1 MAKQLEKLTP
11 RDVDFAQW
19 YTDIVKNAQMMEYG
33 PVKGTMIFKPYGY
46 AIWENIQRQLD
57 REFKRHGVQNV
68 YFPLLIP
75 ESLFNQEKDHIAGFA
90 PEVATVTK
98 VGDKVLEENLFIR
111 PTSEVLFANYY
122 KNNLQSYRDLPII
135 FNQWV
140 NVMRWEKTTR
150 PFLRTSEFLWQE
162 GHTIHETETE
172 ANNYALEMLKVYET
186 FAKQHLL
193 LPVIAGRKTAKERF
207 AGAVETYT
215 IESLMHDGQALQA
228 GTSHY
233 LGQNFS
239 HVYNIQFQGRDG
251 KLDQPYA
258 TSWGVSTRLIGAIIM
273 THGDD
278 RGLVLPSKIAPDQIR
293 IIPVNDNGE
302 VLETAIDLK
311 TMLSEKYRI
320 AVDQSAKTFGY
331 KMNEAEIQGVP
342 LRIEIGPRDL
352 ANNQVTISRRD
363 TGEKQLVGLKDVG
376 DVIPDLLTAYDQN
389 LYDLAL
395 ANREART
402 YQVKTFQEYLDIIN
416 TRPGFVLVP
425 FCGRVEDEE
434 AIKQESATNS
444 RCIPFEYEA
453 DEQPCFHCGQP
464 TTLKVY
470 FGRAY

>member
-1 MAKQLEKLTP
+1 
-11 RDVDFAQW
+11 
-19 YTDIVKNAQMMEYG
+19 
-33 PVKGTMIFKPYGY
+33 
-46 AIWENIQRQLD
+46 
-57 REFKRHGVQNV
+57 
-68 YFPLLIP
+68 
-75 ESLFNQEKDHIAGFA
+75 
-90 PEVATVTK
+90 
-98 VGDKVLEENLFIR
+98 
-111 PTSEVLFANYY
+111 
-122 KNNLQSYRDLPII
+122 
-135 FNQWV
+135 
-140 NVMRWEKTTR
+140 
-150 PFLRTSEFLWQE
+150 
-162 GHTIHETETE
+162 
-172 ANNYALEMLKVYET
+172 
-186 FAKQHLL
+186 
-193 LPVIAGRKTAKERF
+193 
-207 AGAVETYT
+207 
-215 IESLMHDGQALQA
+215 
-228 GTSHY
+228 
-233 LGQNFS
+233 
-239 HVYNIQFQGRDG
+239 
-251 KLDQPYA
+251 
-258 TSWGVSTRLIGAIIM
+258 M

-311 TMLSEKYRI
+311 TVLSEKYRVAI
-320 AVDQSAKTFGY
+320 DQSAKTFGY

-363 TGEKQLVGLKDVG
+363 TGEKQLVALKDVAAI
-376 DVIPDLLTAYDQN
+376 IPDLLTAYDQN

-402 YQVKTFQEYLDIIN
+402 YRAKTFQEYLEIIN

-453 DEQPCFHCGQP
+453 DEQPCFHCGRP